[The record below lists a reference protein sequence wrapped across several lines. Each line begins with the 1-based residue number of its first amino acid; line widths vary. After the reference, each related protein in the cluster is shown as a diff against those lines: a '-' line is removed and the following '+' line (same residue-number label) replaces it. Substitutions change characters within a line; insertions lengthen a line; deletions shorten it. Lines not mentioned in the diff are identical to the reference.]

1 MIKIKCVAE
10 MIRLKRFSRYAGVF
24 LVVTALIYLF
34 GRGASHFGRSLP
46 LVGGAQIGVV
56 RIEGVIM
63 RSEKTIDQIRTLAA
77 DPDVKA
83 IVLRINSPGGAVVPS
98 QDIWEEVLKAR
109 KKGKIVVASIGTVG
123 ASGAYYIA
131 SASDYIMASSGS
143 LTGSIGVIMEL
154 AEVKDLLDKLG
165 IHSEVVKSGAMKD
178 VGSPFRPMTK
188 EEKSYMESLL
198 ENIHRQFILSV
209 VKGRHLSLSTV
220 QPLADG
226 RVFTGQMALENH
238 LVDGTGDYQ
247 DALRQAAKMAHLK
260 GIPSIRDF
268 PRKTFWDS
276 LLSSKVSSFLSQSLG
291 STAGFWSV
299 LPGAKL

>member
-1 MIKIKCVAE
+1 
-10 MIRLKRFSRYAGVF
+10 MIRLKRFSRYAGIF
-24 LVVTALIYLF
+24 LVVTILIYLF
-34 GRGASHFGRSLP
+34 GKGASHFGRSFP
-46 LVGGAQIGVV
+46 IVGGAQIGLV
-56 RIEGVIM
+56 RINGVIM
-63 RSEKTIDQIRTLAA
+63 RSEKTIDQIRSLAS
-77 DPDVKA
+77 DPDIKA
-83 IVLRINSPGGAVVPS
+83 IILRINSPGGAVVPS

-178 VGSPFRPMTK
+178 VGSPFRPMTP
-188 EEKSYMESLL
+188 EERTYMESLL
-198 ENIHRQFILSV
+198 ENIHKQFILSV
-209 VKGRHLSLSTV
+209 AEGRHLPPSKIK
-220 QPLADG
+220 PLADG

-238 LVDGTGDYQ
+238 LVDATGDYH

-260 GIPSIRDF
+260 GVPSVRSF
-268 PRKTFWDS
+268 SRKTFWDS
-276 LLSSKVSSFLSQSLG
+276 LLSSKMSSFLSQSFG

>member
-1 MIKIKCVAE
+1 
-10 MIRLKRFSRYAGVF
+10 MIRLKRFSRYAGIF
-24 LVVTALIYLF
+24 LAVTILIYLF
-34 GRGASHFGRSLP
+34 GRGASHFGRSFP
-46 LVGGAQIGVV
+46 LVGGAQIGLV
-56 RIEGVIM
+56 RINGVIM
-63 RSEKTIDQIRTLAA
+63 RSEKTIDQIRTLAS
-77 DPDVKA
+77 DPDIKA

-98 QDIWEEVLKAR
+98 QDIWEEVLKAH

-131 SASDYIMASSGS
+131 SAADYIMASSGS

-178 VGSPFRPMTK
+178 VGSPFRPMTP
-188 EEKSYMESLL
+188 EEKTYMESLL
-198 ENIHRQFILSV
+198 ENIHKQFILSV
-209 VKGRHLSLSTV
+209 AEGRHLPPSKV
-220 QPLADG
+220 KPLADG

-238 LVDGTGDYQ
+238 LVDAIGDYH

-260 GIPSIRDF
+260 GNPSVRSF
-268 PRKTFWDS
+268 SRKTFWDS
-276 LLSSKVSSFLSQSLG
+276 VLSSKMSSFLTQSFG